1 MVSLSNELV
10 MYLLYFD
17 SIIQVFITLQILA
30 IMIPFIC
37 LIVVLYDQYSLII
50 CFIKQNILI
59 IKVFSI
65 PL

>member
-37 LIVVLYDQYSLII
+37 LIVVFYDQYSLII

-59 IKVFSI
+59 IKVISI
-65 PL
+65 PV